1 MLDLFDSTSCS
12 FYGFVN
18 EKQRQRCSWSTDW
31 MTNKRWKNEST
42 LSVSLSK
49 ISSSVQELLLRDI
62 ALRLEKGGFHDEL
75 SRFQHPCLSPATE
88 SQQGAQTPRGWAQR
102 FICEG
107 YRGYDSQDYGKA
119 SASHLAAPPRSQLA
133 CRVNLYRTTWLVA
146 TRCPPVFSQK
156 LWGQSTVLPGT
167 PGLKYQTSI
176 SSIRIAFHGKQDG
189 SPWPWANTIETWMV
203 TRAYFLASKVKT
215 FQVQRTAA
223 VWSPGHWAELSK
235 VSWCQKS
242 QHSWSISC

>member
-18 EKQRQRCSWSTDW
+18 EKRRQRCSWSTDW
-31 MTNKRWKNEST
+31 MTNKQWKNEST

-62 ALRLEKGGFHDEL
+62 ALRLEKEEEDSMMNWADFSTPAPHL
-75 SRFQHPCLSPATE
+75 PQSPNKGHRLH
-88 SQQGAQTPRGWAQR
+88 GAEPSASSAKG
-102 FICEG
+102 
-107 YRGYDSQDYGKA
+107 RGYDSQDYGKA
-119 SASHLAAPPRSQLA
+119 SASHLAPRSQLA

-189 SPWPWANTIETWMV
+189 SPWAWANTIETWMV
-203 TRAYFLASKVKT
+203 TRAYFLASKVGT